1 MTSYDMQITSGSDWQ
16 AIANVGTSSVLQI
29 VHNTAGLEDTPLLRA
44 RFGAVSS
51 SNGFNI
57 TSKDVLLFDSTLY
70 VKPLG
75 VEGVTRYTVN
85 VTVFD

>member
-1 MTSYDMQITSGSDWQ
+1 MYSYDLQITSGTDWQ
-16 AIANVGTSSVLQI
+16 AIANLGTSSVLQV

-44 RFGAVSS
+44 RFGAVST

-75 VEGVTRYTVN
+75 VAGLTRYTVN

>member
-1 MTSYDMQITSGSDWQ
+1 MQITSGSDWQ

-85 VTVFD
+85 ITVFD

>member
-85 VTVFD
+85 ITVFD

>member
-75 VEGVTRYTVN
+75 VAGVTRYTVN
-85 VTVFD
+85 ITVFD